1 MALPITL
8 TNIFKHKQ
16 KSYKM
21 VVILCLLDELK
32 KGNPSLALDTLKQK
46 FLTYYQEREAKGLVV
61 DSPPAKL
68 SKQWREI
75 TLAQI
80 HHIIQT
86 PLQALSEVL
95 MNDRNHTEYGFR
107 ADILEELRTP
117 QIQELSEYT
126 IHELE
131 NYFSQLKPSITLRDY
146 LHAIL
151 STYLETKQQPFKEND
166 LGKLVRQKIPNEISK
181 LPFFPE
187 EGKAQGSVGQ
197 GNWADIPWIAIMDK
211 RITTTTQQGVYVVY
225 LFSQDM
231 SAVYLTLAQGVTVP
245 LKQGKKEGYAYL
257 RRNAQE
263 VRSVITLDGFQK
275 DENIHLTEKGLG
287 EDYQV
292 STIAYMKYEASN
304 LPSNQ
309 QLLAELQSMLEYYRE
324 YVDYSHSLAEEIA
337 TTSESSVSFIKK
349 EPLFVH
355 DSDVK
360 EAIDTIKTY
369 IRQKGFHYPDQLIE
383 NFYLSIKTKP
393 FVILAGISGTGK
405 TKLVK
410 LFAEAL
416 GATSENRQ
424 FRLIPVRPDWSD
436 PSDLIGYKDLT
447 GNFRPGP
454 LTEVLVE
461 ASNPEHQDKVYFI
474 CLDEMNLARV
484 EHYFSDILSLIET
497 QERKD
502 GRIVTNPLISMNQLG
517 KDDRAIYE
525 GLFIPSNVVLIGTV
539 NMDETTH
546 PFSKKVLDRGNTIEF
561 NYIQLDNFPDAEEV
575 HEADMEW
582 TAASS
587 FLSSDYITLQE
598 AYKDYS
604 NLIKE
609 STEKLIK
616 INLILE
622 NIHAHIGFRVR
633 DAICFYMVYNERF
646 RLMSQDEA
654 FDFQLLQK
662 ILPRIQG
669 SNLSVK
675 RALIELLKITLGDTR
690 LQVDELVGDAALLYE
705 LDLQKEY
712 LHAPYKQS
720 SRKLLYMLRRLE
732 EDGFT
737 SFWIS

>member
-1 MALPITL
+1 MALPIAL

-21 VVILCLLDELK
+21 VLILCLLDELK
-32 KGNPSLALDTLKQK
+32 KGNSSVTLDTLKQK
-46 FLTYYQEREAKGLVV
+46 FLDYYQAREAEGLVV
-61 DSPPAKL
+61 DPPPTKL
-68 SKQWREI
+68 GKQWREI

-86 PLQALSEVL
+86 TIQALSPIL
-95 MNDRNHTEYGFR
+95 INDRDYKEYGFR
-107 ADILEELRTP
+107 PDILEELRT
-117 QIQELSEYT
+117 QEIQELNEYT
-126 IHELE
+126 TKELE
-131 NYFSQLKPSITLRDY
+131 NYYSQLNRSIPLRDY
-146 LHAIL
+146 LNSIL
-151 STYLETKQQPFKEND
+151 STYLENKRQPFKEND
-166 LGKLVRQKIPNEISK
+166 LGKLMRHTIPNNISK
-181 LPFFPE
+181 LPFFSDE
-187 EGKAQGSVGQ
+187 WKAQGSVGQ
-197 GNWADIPWIAIMDK
+197 GNWADVPWIAIMDK
-211 RITTTTQQGVYVVY
+211 KITTTTQQGVYVVY

-231 SAVYLTLAQGVTVP
+231 SAVYLTLAQGVTEP
-245 LKQGKKEGYAYL
+245 LKRGKTEGYEYL
-257 RRNAQE
+257 RRKVQE
-263 VRSVITLDGFQK
+263 IRSVIALDGFQK
-275 DENIHLTEKGLG
+275 DENIHLTTKGIG
-287 EDYQV
+287 EVYQV
-292 STIAYMKYEASN
+292 STIAYAKYAAGN

-309 QLLAELQSMLEYYRE
+309 QLLTDLHSMLEYYQE
-324 YVDYSHSLAEEIA
+324 YVDYILSED
-337 TTSESSVSFIKK
+337 TTTTNESNISPGKK
-349 EPLFVH
+349 EPLIVH
-355 DSDVK
+355 DSDVL
-360 EAIDTIKTY
+360 ETIETIKTY
-369 IRQKGFHYPDQLIE
+369 IRKRGFHYPDHLIE

-410 LFAEAL
+410 LFAEAI

-436 PSDLIGYKDLT
+436 PSDLIGYKDIT
-447 GNFRPGP
+447 GTFRPGP

-461 ASNPEHQDKVYFI
+461 ASNPANEDKVYFI

-484 EHYFSDILSLIET
+484 EHYFSDILSLMET

-502 GRIVTNPLISMNQLG
+502 DGRIITNPLISTNQLG
-517 KDDRAIYE
+517 EDDRVNYE
-525 GLFIPSNVVLIGTV
+525 GLFISSNVVLIGTV

-561 NYIQLDNFPDAEEV
+561 NYIQLDNFPDDDEIPEP
-575 HEADMEW
+575 D
-582 TAASS
+582 TKQGIAAA

-616 INLILE
+616 VNLILE

-646 RLMSQDEA
+646 RLMTEDEA
-654 FDFQLLQK
+654 FDFQFLQK

-675 RALIELLKITLGDTR
+675 RTLIELLKITLGDSQ
-690 LQVDELVGDAALLYE
+690 LQVDDLMGDASLLYE
-705 LDLQKEY
+705 IDLQSVY
-712 LHAPYKQS
+712 PDAPYKQS

>member
-1 MALPITL
+1 MALPIAL

-21 VVILCLLDELK
+21 VLVLCLLDELK
-32 KGNPSLALDTLKQK
+32 KGNPSVTLDTLKQK
-46 FLTYYQEREAKGLVV
+46 FLTYYQNREAQGLVV
-61 DSPPAKL
+61 DPPPSKL

-86 PLQALSEVL
+86 PIQALSQIL
-95 MNDRNHTEYGFR
+95 INDRDHKEYGFR
-107 ADILEELRTP
+107 PEILEELRTP

-126 IHELE
+126 TQELE
-131 NYFSQLKPSITLRDY
+131 KYFDQLNPSVPLRDY
-146 LHAIL
+146 LDTIL
-151 STYLETKQQPFKEND
+151 STYLETKLQPFKEND
-166 LGKLVRQKIPNEISK
+166 LGKLVRQTIPIDLSK
-181 LPFFPE
+181 LPFFPDE
-187 EGKAQGSVGQ
+187 WKAQGSVGQ
-197 GNWADIPWIAIMDK
+197 GNWADVPWIAIMDK

-231 SAVYLTLAQGVTVP
+231 SAVYLTLAQGVAEP
-245 LKQGKKEGYAYL
+245 LKQGKRVGYEYL
-257 RRNAQE
+257 RRKVQE
-263 VRSVITLDGFQK
+263 IRSIIALDGFQK
-275 DENIHLTEKGLG
+275 DENIQLTAKGIG

-292 STIAYMKYEASN
+292 STVAYTKYEAGN

-309 QLLAELQSMLEYYRE
+309 QLLTDLHSMLEYYQE
-324 YVDYSHSLAEEIA
+324 YVEYSLADDTT
-337 TTSESSVSFIKK
+337 TTSESSISSSKK
-349 EPLFVH
+349 EPLLVN
-355 DSDVK
+355 DSDVR
-360 EAIDTIKTY
+360 ETIDTIKTY
-369 IRQKGFHYPDQLIE
+369 IRQRGFHYPDHLIE
-383 NFYLSIKTKP
+383 NFYLSMKTKP

-447 GNFRPGP
+447 GTFRPGP

-461 ASNPEHQDKVYFI
+461 ASNPDNEDNVYFI

-484 EHYFSDILSLIET
+484 EHYFSDILSLMET

-502 GRIVTNPLISMNQLG
+502 DRIVTNPLISTNQLG
-517 KDDRAIYE
+517 EDDRVFYE

-561 NYIQLDNFPDAEEV
+561 NYIQLDNFPDAEEIYESDSERGV
-575 HEADMEW
+575 PA
-582 TAASS
+582 S
-587 FLSSDYITLQE
+587 FLSSEYITLQE

-616 INLILE
+616 INLVLE

-646 RLMSQDEA
+646 HLMTKDEA

-675 RALIELLKITLGDTR
+675 RTLMELLKITLGDPR
-690 LQVDELVGDAALLYE
+690 LQVDELMGDAALLYE

-712 LHAPYKQS
+712 PNAPYKQS

-737 SFWIS
+737 SFWVS